1 MTQYPKTFMFAAALL
16 LTSAQQTHAQDDY
29 PQQPIRIV
37 VAAPAGGGTDLMAR
51 IIGST
56 ISADSRW
63 TVLVDNKPGATGIIG
78 TDSIAKAKP
87 DGYTLGMGQTATL
100 AINPALFR
108 KLPYHPLQDLVPVAT
123 VAEQPL
129 VLVVHADSRL
139 RSLADLVAAHKS
151 RQLTLATAGDG
162 TVGQM
167 AGEMFS
173 GLVGAKFQSIPYKG
187 SAPAL
192 QDVAGGQVDCMFAV
206 PPGALP
212 LIKGGRLRALAVT
225 SAKRLPLLPDVPTMA
240 ESGYAD
246 FQAAE
251 WKVLVAPAGTPPGV
265 LMRWNKEVQKA
276 LAQPAVISRILAD
289 GSLPLSMSQPETQ
302 KFVRREHE
310 RWTTV
315 VRSSGL
321 ENSK

>member
-1 MTQYPKTFMFAAALL
+1 MMKFRKTFVLEAALL
-16 LTSAQQTHAQDDY
+16 LSLGLQAHAQGAY
-29 PQQPIRIV
+29 PQQPVRIV

-56 ISADSRW
+56 VGAAAQW

-78 TDSIAKAKP
+78 TDMVAKAKP

-100 AINPALFR
+100 AITPALFR
-108 KLPYHPLQDLVPVAT
+108 RLPYQPLRDLVPVAA

-129 VLVVHADSRL
+129 VLVVPDKSRF
-139 RSLADLVAAHKS
+139 RSLAELVAEHKG

-162 TVGQM
+162 SVGQM
-167 AGEMFS
+167 VGEMFG
-173 GLVGAKFQSIPYKG
+173 GLVGAGFRSIPYKG

-192 QDVAGGQVDCMFAV
+192 QDVAGGQVDFMFAV

-225 SAKRLPLLPDVPTMA
+225 SATRLPLIPDVPTVA
-240 ESGYAD
+240 ESGYPG
-246 FQAAE
+246 FHAAE
-251 WKVLVAPAGTPPGV
+251 WKVLVAPLGTPAALVG
-265 LMRWNKEVQKA
+265 RWNSEVQKA
-276 LAQPAVISRILAD
+276 LARPDVISRILAD
-289 GSLPLSMSQPETQ
+289 GSLPLSMSVPETEE
-302 KFVRREHE
+302 FVRREHE
-310 RWTTV
+310 RWTAV

-321 ENSK
+321 GGTR

>member
-1 MTQYPKTFMFAAALL
+1 MRFSRACMLGAALL
-16 LTSAQQTHAQDDY
+16 LVRDLPAAAQDGY
-29 PQQPIRIV
+29 PQQPVRIV

-56 ISADSRW
+56 VGADAQW
-63 TVLVDNKPGATGIIG
+63 TVLVDNKPGANGIIG
-78 TDSIAKAKP
+78 TDTVAKAKP

-108 KLPYHPLQDLVPVAT
+108 SLPYQPLRDLVPIAT

-129 VLVVHADSRL
+129 VLVVHAESKF
-139 RSLADLVAAHKS
+139 RSLADLVAVHKG

-167 AGEMFS
+167 VGEMFGS
-173 GLVGAKFQSIPYKG
+173 LVGARFQSSPYKG

-225 SAKRLPLLPDVPTMA
+225 SAKRLPLLPDVPTVA
-240 ESGYAD
+240 ESGYPG
-246 FQAAE
+246 FHAAE
-251 WKVLVAPAGTPPGV
+251 WKVLVAPAGTSPAV
-265 LMRWNKEVQKA
+265 VSRWNREVQKA
-276 LAQPAVISRILAD
+276 LAQPAVISRIIAD
-289 GSLPLSMSQPETQ
+289 GSLPLSLSQAETDR
-302 KFVRREHE
+302 FVRGEHE
-310 RWTTV
+310 RWTAV

-321 ENSK
+321 SKSK